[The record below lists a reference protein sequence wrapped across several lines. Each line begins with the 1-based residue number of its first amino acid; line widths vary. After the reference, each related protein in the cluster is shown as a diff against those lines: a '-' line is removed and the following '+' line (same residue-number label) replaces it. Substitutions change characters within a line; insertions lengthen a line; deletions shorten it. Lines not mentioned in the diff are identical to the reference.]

1 MSVVPPAENGTTIRT
16 GLPGYCAAAENEAS
30 AADSTSKQQRRF
42 ITGGP
47 QERTLPAIIPLCKLR
62 RMLRALAFLAACAF
76 ALEAGAQAFPAK
88 PLRLVVGYP
97 PGGSGD
103 FLTRLIADEMSKDL
117 GTVVIVD
124 NRPGAG
130 GNIAA
135 ELVARASADG
145 YTVLNGNNHAINRT
159 LYRSLP
165 YDDKDFVPVTK
176 IATGPTVIVVNN
188 SSPVTSLQELIAF
201 ARANPGKLFNA
212 GAGYGS
218 APHLAA
224 VLFESVAGV
233 KFTSVQFKGGGPA
246 AQSLLA
252 GDTQV
257 MFATSPTVMGFVRS
271 GRLRALAV
279 SMRDGS
285 PAVPGIPGS
294 AQAGLP
300 AYNYTFWFGLYVPA
314 GTPAPIV
321 RRLYAAAVKG
331 LGKQEVKEKIAA
343 QGMDATP
350 SASPEAFEADIKAEA
365 PLLERV
371 VRDSGAKVE

>member
-1 MSVVPPAENGTTIRT
+1 MIG
-16 GLPGYCAAAENEAS
+16 
-30 AADSTSKQQRRF
+30 
-42 ITGGP
+42 
-47 QERTLPAIIPLCKLR
+47 LCKLGC
-62 RMLRALAFLAACAF
+62 MLRALAFLAACAL

-188 SSPVTSLQELIAF
+188 SSPVTSLKELIAF

-294 AQAGLP
+294 AEAGLP
-300 AYNYTFWFGLYVPA
+300 AYDYTFWFGLRARGNARSHREAAVCSRGQGTRQA
-314 GTPAPIV
+314 GGEGENCGAGNGCHALGLARGV
-321 RRLYAAAVKG
+321 RGGHQGGSAAARARSAR
-331 LGKQEVKEKIAA
+331 LRGKSGIA
-343 QGMDATP
+343 GHILLHTERDA
-350 SASPEAFEADIKAEA
+350 A
-365 PLLERV
+365 PTG
-371 VRDSGAKVE
+371 D

>member
-1 MSVVPPAENGTTIRT
+1 MIG
-16 GLPGYCAAAENEAS
+16 
-30 AADSTSKQQRRF
+30 
-42 ITGGP
+42 
-47 QERTLPAIIPLCKLR
+47 LCKLGC
-62 RMLRALAFLAACAF
+62 MLRALAFLAACAL

-294 AQAGLP
+294 AEAGLP
-300 AYNYTFWFGLYVPA
+300 GYDYTFWFGLYVPA